1 MRNYEE
7 YSIEENVSFIN
18 EKLNNGISM
27 LMIEKEYYGV
37 GRDTITKKLN
47 RKGYKRSSDGKKLFI
62 LVDEKK
68 AVESPIKPKKTISDN
83 NSNHN
88 SNNHNSNITGVMI
101 TKEEYKQLLE
111 LIGLKEDIKQL
122 LNNNNHNNCN
132 DNNSNN
138 INVIVAEDVSL
149 RQMKIDNKIYKKF
162 REFCNEHKQYK
173 YQDLI
178 SSALNEYVDKYSKK

>member
-83 NSNHN
+83 NS
-88 SNNHNSNITGVMI
+88 NHNSNITGVMI